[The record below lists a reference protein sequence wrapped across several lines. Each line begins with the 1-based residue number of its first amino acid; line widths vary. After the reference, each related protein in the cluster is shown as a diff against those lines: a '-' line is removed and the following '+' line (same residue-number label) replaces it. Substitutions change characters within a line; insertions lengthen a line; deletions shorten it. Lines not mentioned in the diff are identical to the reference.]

1 MKTNPEFATVRKVKI
16 ALTTEPLKFIWLIFE
31 HIKCL
36 SCLDSALAL
45 DGIGSLIE
53 NELKLLIEKC
63 LADYAEKEQEKN
75 ENSPWFTSYV
85 RNAPKTK
92 RHKILWKLALRRK
105 NAIFDKKI
113 RRKII

>member
-1 MKTNPEFATVRKVKI
+1 MFKKWEIPKI
-16 ALTTEPLKFIWLIFE
+16 KCIKNSVFWVQCLWCLANKANLWFTLKFRFE
-31 HIKCL
+31 QIKCL

-85 RNAPKTK
+85 RNAS
-92 RHKILWKLALRRK
+92 K
-105 NAIFDKKI
+105 NDQKCQ
-113 RRKII
+113 

>member
-1 MKTNPEFATVRKVKI
+1 M
-16 ALTTEPLKFIWLIFE
+16 
-31 HIKCL
+31 
-36 SCLDSALAL
+36 AL

-85 RNAPKTK
+85 RNAPEIKKWLCVGIFLEESPGRTNQSCKSTK
-92 RHKILWKLALRRK
+92 L
-105 NAIFDKKI
+105 
-113 RRKII
+113 

>member
-1 MKTNPEFATVRKVKI
+1 MFKIATVIKAEFA
-16 ALTTEPLKFIWLIFE
+16 LTIVPLE
-31 HIKCL
+31 QIKCL

-63 LADYAEKEQEKN
+63 LADYAEKELEKS

-85 RNAPKTK
+85 RNAPKT
-92 RHKILWKLALRRK
+92 
-105 NAIFDKKI
+105 
-113 RRKII
+113 

>member
-1 MKTNPEFATVRKVKI
+1 M
-16 ALTTEPLKFIWLIFE
+16 
-31 HIKCL
+31 
-36 SCLDSALAL
+36 AL

-85 RNAPKTK
+85 RNAPKTNQK
-92 RHKILWKLALRRK
+92 TALKCPKILWKLALRRK
-105 NAIFDKKI
+105 TPFLTKNTTKNNLRIYFYRIVQQHLLFSMASCLASSIASVIFL
-113 RRKII
+113 

>member
-1 MKTNPEFATVRKVKI
+1 M
-16 ALTTEPLKFIWLIFE
+16 
-31 HIKCL
+31 
-36 SCLDSALAL
+36 AL

-63 LADYAEKEQEKN
+63 LADYAEKELEKS

-92 RHKILWKLALRRK
+92 HQNDVAGWH
-105 NAIFDKKI
+105 IFKGTSG
-113 RRKII
+113 RL